1 MTDLQKWHESKGS
14 VDAKIRALTI
24 KSMAA
29 DLASGKSIAQIAS
42 EFDMP
47 FSTAQKMLRD
57 YIPTTADINNFR
69 MKFAAKKLR
78 ANKYRGL

>member
-1 MTDLQKWHESKGS
+1 MSDLQMWLNPVD
-14 VDAKIRALTI
+14 VDAKIRKQTV

-29 DLASGKSIAQIAS
+29 DLASGKSIAQVSTDFELAL
-42 EFDMP
+42 
-47 FSTAQKMLRD
+47 STAQKMLRD

>member
-1 MTDLQKWHESKGS
+1 MIDLQMWLNPVD
-14 VDAKIRALTI
+14 VDAKIRKQTV

-29 DLASGKSIAQIAS
+29 DLASGKSITQIAT

-69 MKFAAKKLR
+69 VKFAAKKLR